1 MWGSEAL
8 QKSNEFSVSAS
19 SPCVTCD
26 KTSCCSGDGFWH
38 LSKDDGGG
46 APMISKPQLR
56 VLLVLAFLGT
66 MARFTLLACLAVP
79 DVVHAGVILH
89 GSCSQA
95 ESL

>member
-1 MWGSEAL
+1 
-8 QKSNEFSVSAS
+8 
-19 SPCVTCD
+19 
-26 KTSCCSGDGFWH
+26 
-38 LSKDDGGG
+38 
-46 APMISKPQLR
+46 MISKPQLR

-66 MARFTLLACLAVP
+66 MASFTLLACLAVP